1 MNIIQVY
8 LQYRG
13 IARTTAGD
21 DMARFRGFMQPWAE
35 CDKMYGPIFQM
46 DMTDLLEQDVF
57 FAYRVALE
65 DVQGNLGMG
74 AMKAKNPDSGTDF
87 SQPLRMNTY
96 HLICDRHE
104 VICPDCGKRIDVEK
118 CGKPAAVKD
127 RRDRN
132 K

>member
-21 DMARFRGFMQPWAE
+21 DLARFRGFMQPWAE

-74 AMKAKNPDSGTDF
+74 AMKAKADSGIDF
-87 SQPLRMNTY
+87 SEPIRMAY
-96 HLICDRHE
+96 HNLICDRHT

-127 RRDRN
+127 RRDMN